1 MKYLI
6 TGLPRSRT
14 AWMAEFMPNCA
25 HEPVGYMQKIEDLQQ
40 VYSDFDGV
48 SDSGMGFWLGWILEH
63 IKPRTVI
70 IERPIEEVEASL
82 MAMGT
87 KLPATNFCDLLLEE
101 LAKFHDHP
109 LVMRVPFNA
118 LGNVRVMQKV
128 WWHLLGASHPFD
140 EQRFERMN
148 ALKIETSPIIYV
160 ERTIMQEIMPRIRLK
175 GEPSCQYHG

>member
-1 MKYLI
+1 
-6 TGLPRSRT
+6 
-14 AWMAEFMPNCA
+14 
-25 HEPVGYMQKIEDLQQ
+25 
-40 VYSDFDGV
+40 
-48 SDSGMGFWLGWILEH
+48 
-63 IKPRTVI
+63 
-70 IERPIEEVEASL
+70 

-148 ALKIETSPIIYV
+148 ALKIETSPMIYV
-160 ERTIMQEIMPRIRLK
+160 ERTIIQEIMPRIRLK
-175 GEPSCQYHG
+175 GEPSCQQHG